1 MSSLAASE
9 VSSTQTGLPRVSL
22 LQFHV
27 TEDKSINL
35 KTARRNIEEAARGRK
50 GERKPELLVLP
61 EVWNSPYATE
71 AFPEYAEVLPSVE
84 EGGDM
89 RGSESAE
96 MLSGAAKEF
105 GVFIVGGSVP
115 ERDGDDIYNTCM
127 VFDPRGV
134 LVAKHRKVH
143 LFDID
148 VPGGITFKESD
159 TLTAGGGLLTTFDT
173 GEGLFGMVGVG
184 ICYDIRFPELALLL
198 TKEKDVSMICFPGAF
213 NMTTGPAHW
222 ELLQRARAVDS
233 QAFVLTAS
241 PARATEE
248 MLEATKKDGKFPP
261 YTAWG
266 HSTAVN
272 PWGEIIGSCD
282 EGEAI
287 VEVEIDVSKSMQM
300 KTNIPTALQKRT
312 DLYSV
317 EFKG

>member
-1 MSSLAASE
+1 M
-9 VSSTQTGLPRVSL
+9 
-22 LQFHV
+22 
-27 TEDKSINL
+27 
-35 KTARRNIEEAARGRK
+35 
-50 GERKPELLVLP
+50 
-61 EVWNSPYATE
+61 
-71 AFPEYAEVLPSVE
+71 
-84 EGGDM
+84 
-89 RGSESAE
+89 
-96 MLSGAAKEF
+96 
-105 GVFIVGGSVP
+105 
-115 ERDGDDIYNTCM
+115 
-127 VFDPRGV
+127 
-134 LVAKHRKVH
+134 H

-173 GEGLFGMVGVG
+173 GEGLFGTVGVG

-312 DLYSV
+312 DLYLV